1 MGALFVVA
9 TPIGNL
15 ADISTRALQTLKEA
29 DLIACEDTRQ
39 TLKLLSHFGIKKPL
53 TSYHDFNEEAK
64 AIELGQRIESGMNVA
79 LVSDA
84 GTPSISDPGYR
95 LVRLC
100 HQRGIKVVS
109 VPGANAAVTALSA
122 SGLPTN
128 EFLFAGFLPPKKTAR
143 RQKLETL
150 RSLTCTLIFY
160 EAPHRVLSALE
171 DLQDIL
177 GDRDATVGREL
188 TKIHEEYLFG
198 RLSDI
203 RTRIKELGEFV
214 IVVAGAGTEGA
225 TTEHRKLTRE
235 EALRILGISR
245 NELYDLFFKK
255 QSNS

>member
-15 ADISTRALQTLKEA
+15 ADISTRALQTLNEA

-64 AIELGQRIESGMNVA
+64 AIELGQKIESGMNVA

-109 VPGANAAVTALSA
+109 VPGANAAVTALAA

-143 RQKLETL
+143 RQKLEAL

-160 EAPHRVLSALE
+160 EAPH
-171 DLQDIL
+171 
-177 GDRDATVGREL
+177 
-188 TKIHEEYLFG
+188 
-198 RLSDI
+198 
-203 RTRIKELGEFV
+203 
-214 IVVAGAGTEGA
+214 
-225 TTEHRKLTRE
+225 
-235 EALRILGISR
+235 
-245 NELYDLFFKK
+245 
-255 QSNS
+255 